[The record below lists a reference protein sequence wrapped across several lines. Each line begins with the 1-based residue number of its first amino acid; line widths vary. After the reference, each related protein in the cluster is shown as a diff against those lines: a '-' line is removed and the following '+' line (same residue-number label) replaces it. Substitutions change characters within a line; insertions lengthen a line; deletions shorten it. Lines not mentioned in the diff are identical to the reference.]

1 MSGARIKGVMGFG
14 DARIIHRKFILN
26 RAARSELFHNCVLTP
41 SRVRRLSHVRWS
53 FRTGPA
59 TEEKVNGEERIGV
72 AMRNVCKYVLSFVA
86 GCAALA
92 GSAGAQFK
100 NGSQPTELNIPRV
113 SQRGSV
119 TQRIGLTDIT
129 ITYHRPAVGAREI
142 WGKTVPYG
150 KVWRA
155 GANEN
160 TTITFSDDV
169 SVEGKPLT
177 AGTYG
182 LHMIPDK
189 DQWTII
195 FSKNSTS
202 WGSFSYDEKEDALRV
217 TVKPA
222 VSQAF
227 DTLTYT
233 FDDVKPDS
241 ALATLR
247 WEKIAVPFRVSVDV
261 KAVTLKSIRNQL
273 RSVGGFNWTG
283 YDEAANW
290 CLDNNYNLEEA
301 LKWEDTSIQNEDRF
315 ENLETKSRILDA
327 MGKKDEAA
335 KVLAAALAKANA
347 TQLYVYARG
356 LQRAGDAKRAF
367 EIYPQVA
374 KRDPNHWLS
383 HLAQARLASHTGDYA
398 AASKEMKL
406 AIAGAPD
413 ANKPFLEPMLAKLE
427 TKSDINN

>member
-1 MSGARIKGVMGFG
+1 
-14 DARIIHRKFILN
+14 
-26 RAARSELFHNCVLTP
+26 
-41 SRVRRLSHVRWS
+41 
-53 FRTGPA
+53 
-59 TEEKVNGEERIGV
+59 
-72 AMRNVCKYVLSFVA
+72 MRNTTRFLFTISL
-86 GCAALA
+86 GLA
-92 GSAGAQFK
+92 FCVTSAHAQFK
-100 NGSQPTELNIPRV
+100 NGSQATELNLPRI
-113 SQRGSV
+113 SQHGV
-119 TQRIGLTDIT
+119 TTQTIGISTVT
-129 ITYHRPAVGAREI
+129 IEYSRPLAGKREV

-160 TTITFSDDV
+160 TAINFSDDV
-169 SVEGKPLT
+169 TIEGKPLA
-177 AGTYG
+177 AGAYG

-222 VSQAF
+222 AGEAF

-241 ALATLR
+241 ALATMR
-247 WEKIAVPFRVSVDV
+247 WEKIAVPFRISVDV
-261 KAVTLKSIRNQL
+261 KAVVLKSVRNQL
-273 RSVGGFNWTG
+273 RSVGGFTWAG

-315 ENLETKSRILDA
+315 ENLETKARILDA
-327 MGKKDEAA
+327 MGKKDDSTKALTAA
-335 KVLAAALAKANA
+335 FAKASA

-356 LQRAGDAKRAF
+356 LQRAGDTKRAF

-383 HLAQARLASHTGDYA
+383 HLAQARLASHSGDYVV
-398 AASKEMKL
+398 ASKEMKL

>member
-1 MSGARIKGVMGFG
+1 M
-14 DARIIHRKFILN
+14 
-26 RAARSELFHNCVLTP
+26 RST
-41 SRVRRLSHVRWS
+41 
-53 FRTGPA
+53 FRFLLAISLGLA
-59 TEEKVNGEERIGV
+59 
-72 AMRNVCKYVLSFVA
+72 VCI
-86 GCAALA
+86 
-92 GSAGAQFK
+92 GSAQAQFK
-100 NGSQPTELNIPRV
+100 NGSQATELNLPRI
-113 SQRGSV
+113 SQHGV
-119 TQRIGLTDIT
+119 TTQTIGISTVT
-129 ITYHRPAVGAREI
+129 IEYSRPLAGTREV

-160 TTITFSDDV
+160 STITFSDDV
-169 SVEGKPLT
+169 SIEGKPLA

-217 TVKPA
+217 TAKPVA
-222 VSQAF
+222 DQTF

-241 ALATLR
+241 AVATLR
-247 WEKIAVPFRVSVDV
+247 WEKVAVPFRVSVDV

-335 KVLAAALAKANA
+335 KTLSAAFAKASA

-356 LQRAGDAKRAF
+356 LQRAGDTKRAF
-367 EIYPQVA
+367 ELYPQVA

-383 HLAQARLASHTGDYA
+383 HLAQARLASHSGDYA
-398 AASKEMKL
+398 SASKEMKL

-427 TKSDINN
+427 TKTDFNN

>member
-1 MSGARIKGVMGFG
+1 
-14 DARIIHRKFILN
+14 
-26 RAARSELFHNCVLTP
+26 
-41 SRVRRLSHVRWS
+41 
-53 FRTGPA
+53 
-59 TEEKVNGEERIGV
+59 
-72 AMRNVCKYVLSFVA
+72 MRNTFRFLLTISL
-86 GCAALA
+86 GLA
-92 GSAGAQFK
+92 FCIGSAQAQFK
-100 NGSQPTELNIPRV
+100 NGSQATELNLPRI
-113 SQRGSV
+113 SQHGV
-119 TQRIGLTDIT
+119 TTQTIGISTVT
-129 ITYHRPAVGAREI
+129 IDYSRPLAGTREV

-150 KVWRA
+150 KVWRS

-169 SVEGKPLT
+169 TIEGKPLA

-195 FSKNSTS
+195 FSKNATS

-222 VSQAF
+222 TDQNF

-241 ALATLR
+241 AAATLR
-247 WEKIAVPFRVSVDV
+247 WEKLAVPFRVSVDV
-261 KAVTLKSIRNQL
+261 KAATLKSIRNQL
-273 RSVGGFNWTG
+273 RSVGGFTWAG

-327 MGKKDEAA
+327 IGKKDEAA
-335 KVLAAALAKANA
+335 KTLSAALSKATA

-383 HLAQARLASHTGDYA
+383 HLAQARLASHSGDYA
-398 AASKEMKL
+398 SASKEMKL